1 MLKKRDLH
9 ECHALYS
16 LLNDPS
22 VSPYVR
28 YQCHSPEEYLFLTKQ
43 LMDEEEQK
51 TTISRT
57 ILNEA
62 GLPIGTIDLYHIVNH
77 TGFLATWI
85 GAPYFG
91 NGYSQRA
98 KSVFLSE
105 LFLEHAIET
114 VFLKIRKQNIRS
126 SKAAQKLSYV
136 KLANDSHDE
145 LYGFINAGEQIYDL
159 YCVERID
166 FIKYSMILNQGVA
179 T

>member
-16 LLNDPS
+16 LLMDPA

-28 YQCHSPEEYLFLTKQ
+28 YQCQSHEEYLFLTKQ
-43 LMDEEEQK
+43 LMDEEEQR

-62 GLPIGTIDLYHIVNH
+62 GVPIGTIDLYHIVNH

-105 LFLEHAIET
+105 VFLEHAIET
-114 VFLKIRKQNIRS
+114 VFMKIRKQNIRS
-126 SKAAQKLSYV
+126 SKAAQKLPYV
-136 KLANDSHDE
+136 KLANDLHDE
-145 LYGFINAGEQIYDL
+145 VYQSINAKEQIYDL
-159 YCVERID
+159 YQVERMD
-166 FIKYSMILNQGVA
+166 FFENSTILNQVVA

>member
-9 ECHALYS
+9 ECHSLYS
-16 LLNDPS
+16 LLTDPA

-28 YQCHSPEEYLFLTKQ
+28 YQCQSVEEYLFLTKQ
-43 LMDEEEQK
+43 MIAEEEQQ
-51 TTISRT
+51 TVISRT

-62 GLPIGTIDLYHIVNH
+62 GQPIGTIDLYQIINN

-98 KSVFLSE
+98 KSAFFVE

-126 SKAAQKLSYV
+126 SKAAQKLPYV
-136 KLANDSHDE
+136 KLANE
-145 LYGFINAGEQIYDL
+145 LFHEVYQSINAGEQIYDL
-159 YCVERID
+159 YYVERSAFMESHID
-166 FIKYSMILNQGVA
+166 LHQVVA